1 MKILLAVDGSACS
14 EAAVGELTKR
24 PWPPGSEIRVL
35 TAYDLPLMPG
45 PEAWAIS
52 PDYCDR
58 LQQAVLEQAEIVAH
72 ATSEK
77 LSAELGDSFKVTSR
91 VVAGSPKLM
100 ILEEAEQWNPDL
112 IVVGSHGYSG
122 WQKFLL
128 GSVSQAVVAHAKCSV
143 EVVRCKAAEATQTAA
158 A

>member
-1 MKILLAVDGSACS
+1 MKILLAVDGSECS
-14 EAAVGELTKR
+14 AAAVAEITNR
-24 PWPPGSEIRVL
+24 PWPLGSAIRVL
-35 TAYDLPLMPG
+35 TAFELPLMPA

-58 LQQAVLEQAEIVAH
+58 LQTAVLQQAEAVSR
-72 ATSEK
+72 ATCAK
-77 LSAELGDSFKVTSR
+77 LIAALGESFEVTPR

-112 IVVGSHGYSG
+112 IVVGSHGYRG
-122 WQKFLL
+122 WQRFLL

-143 EVVRCKAAEATQTAA
+143 EVVRCKATEATQPAA

>member
-1 MKILLAVDGSACS
+1 MKILLAVDGSPCS
-14 EAAVGELTKR
+14 EAAVAELTKR

-35 TAYDLPLMPG
+35 TAYELPLMPA

-58 LQQAVLEQAEIVAH
+58 LQKAVQEQAEAVSRTTLA
-72 ATSEK
+72 K
-77 LSAELGDSFKVTSR
+77 LTAELGEWFKLTTR
-91 VVAGSPKLM
+91 VVAGSPKLA
-100 ILEEAEQWNPDL
+100 ILEEEEQWNPDL
-112 IVVGSHGYSG
+112 IVVGSHGYRG
-122 WQKFLL
+122 WQRFLL

-143 EVVRCKAAEATQTAA
+143 EVVRCKATEATQPAA

>member
-14 EAAVGELTKR
+14 EAAVAEITKR

-35 TAYDLPLMPG
+35 TAYDLPLMPA

-58 LQQAVLEQAEIVAH
+58 LQQAVLEQAETVAH

-77 LSAELGDSFKVTSR
+77 LSAALGDSFKVTSR

-112 IVVGSHGYSG
+112 IVVGSHGYRG

-143 EVVRCKAAEATQTAA
+143 EVVRCKATEATQTAA

>member
-1 MKILLAVDGSACS
+1 MKILLAVDGSECS
-14 EAAVGELTKR
+14 AAAVAELTNR

-35 TAYDLPLMPG
+35 TAFELPLMPA

-58 LQQAVLEQAEIVAH
+58 LQQAVLEQAEAVSR
-72 ATSEK
+72 ATCAK
-77 LSAELGDSFKVTSR
+77 LIAALGESFKVTPR
-91 VVAGSPKLM
+91 VVAGSAKLM

-112 IVVGSHGYSG
+112 IVVGSHGYRG
-122 WQKFLL
+122 WQRFLL

-143 EVVRCKAAEATQTAA
+143 EVVRCKAAEATQPAA